1 MEVSLM
7 SAILEKNKTERN
19 LRRKLSENEKNRLLF
34 LMELDSVGSRAEY
47 KRALAEFITYLRL
60 EFSINELKCE
70 REHVNAYKNHL
81 LLNKKNGKATINKK
95 LAVASSY
102 FHFLQSKRVVEENP
116 CEFVRRYKMAN
127 VGTSVAIT
135 RDEVEQ
141 LYNSLPSSKLYDLQK
156 KTMIVLL
163 FETGMRISELL
174 SLRVD
179 SIKRDFG
186 DYVLEFEQKGGGI
199 HRVVLNELALSY
211 LGKFLEELTSAE
223 VELHLEREL
232 FQTRSGRR
240 INRKN
245 FARLLN
251 TMAVKVGL
259 SSEIHPHTSRVSF
272 IRQKHKEGMDIYSIR
287 KKVGHSSVKTTER
300 YLN

>member
-1 MEVSLM
+1 M
-7 SAILEKNKTERN
+7 STDVEIVKTGRN
-19 LRRKLSENEKNRLLF
+19 LRRSLSDNEKNRLLF
-34 LMELDSVGSRAEY
+34 LMELDSIGSRAEY
-47 KRALAEFITYLRL
+47 KRGLGEFITYLRS
-60 EFSINELKCE
+60 EFSINELKAE
-70 REHVNAYKNHL
+70 REHVNAYKNFL
-81 LLNKKNGKATINKK
+81 LHNKKNAKATINKK
-95 LAVASSY
+95 LAVVSSY
-102 FHFLQSKRVVEENP
+102 FQYLLSKRVVEENP
-116 CEFVRRYKMAN
+116 CEFIRRFRMAN

-141 LYNSLPSSKLYDLQK
+141 LYNSIPSRNLYELKK
-156 KTMIVLL
+156 KTMVVLL

-174 SLRVD
+174 SLKIG

-186 DYVLEFEQKGGGI
+186 DYILEFEQKGGGV

-211 LGKFLEELTSAE
+211 LGKFLEEAAMAGSDLSE
-223 VELHLEREL
+223 ESFL
-232 FQTRSGRR
+232 FQTKNGRK

-245 FARLLN
+245 FYRLLKN
-251 TMAVKVGL
+251 QSLKAGL
-259 SSEIHPHTSRVSF
+259 SCEIHPHTSRVSF

>member
-1 MEVSLM
+1 MSTSLE
-7 SAILEKNKTERN
+7 INITDRN
-19 LRRKLSENEKNRLLF
+19 LRRSLSENEKHRLLF

-47 KRALAEFITYLRL
+47 KRGLSEFITYLRL
-60 EFSINELKCE
+60 EFSINELKAE
-70 REHVNAYKNHL
+70 REHINAYKNHL
-81 LLNKKNGKATINKK
+81 LHNKKNAKATINKK

-102 FHFLQSKRVVEENP
+102 FQYLLSKRVIEENP
-116 CEFVRRYKMAN
+116 CEFIRRFRMAN

-135 RDEVEQ
+135 REEVEQ
-141 LYNSLPSSKLYDLQK
+141 LYNSMPTGKLYDLQK
-156 KTMIVLL
+156 KTMIILL

-174 SLRVD
+174 TLKIG

-186 DYVLEFEQKGGGI
+186 DYILEFEQKGGAI
-199 HRVVLNELALSY
+199 HRVILNELALSY
-211 LGKFLEELTSAE
+211 LGKFLEELTMAGS
-223 VELHLEREL
+223 ELSEEKIL
-232 FQTRSGRR
+232 FQTRSGRN

-251 TMAVKVGL
+251 TLVQKAGL
-259 SSEIHPHTSRVSF
+259 SSKIHPHTARVSF
-272 IRQKHKEGMDIYSIR
+272 IRQKHKENMDIYSIR